1 MNRPGRAPLLL
12 AAGCSFFVSALHLAI
27 VAVGPRW
34 YRYFGAPSLAD
45 QVEGGSVLLPTL
57 MTFAIACVFAGWGVY
72 GLSGAGWVRRLPL
85 LRVALV
91 AIGTVLMLRGAFLLP
106 DLLRLWRGVGV
117 PPRFLAFSAFS
128 LFTGVLYLWGVASRW
143 AALAGARR

>member
-1 MNRPGRAPLLL
+1 MNRPGRVPLLL
-12 AAGCSFFVSALHLAI
+12 AAGCSFFVSALHLTI

-45 QVEGGSVLLPTL
+45 QVERGSALVPTV
-57 MTFAIACVFAGWGVY
+57 MTLAIACVFAVWGVY

-85 LRVALV
+85 LRSALV
-91 AIGTVLMLRGAFLLP
+91 AIGTVHVLRGAFLLP
-106 DLLRLWRGVGV
+106 DLLRQWRGVAV

-128 LFTGVLYLWGVASRW
+128 LVSGLLYLLGVASRW
-143 AALAGARR
+143 SALTGARR